1 MIMPEEQVPRR
12 GEVYWI
18 DLADATGQ
26 ATSKVRPCVVIQ
38 NDCDNRER
46 AVTIVAAITSI
57 STMESLPYAVRLK
70 RGVAG
75 LSGQPFVNCGHIYTV
90 SKRHLQ
96 RRSGHLSSNEMCEVE
111 KAIMYS
117 LGISAAERDQV

>member
-12 GEVYWI
+12 GEVYLI
-18 DLADATGQ
+18 HLADATGQ
-26 ATSKVRPCVVIQ
+26 ATTTVRPCVVIQ
-38 NDCDNRER
+38 NDRDNRER

-70 RGVAG
+70 HGTAG
-75 LSGQPFVNCGHIYTV
+75 LSGQAFVNCGHIYTV
-90 SKRHLQ
+90 SKGHLQ
-96 RRSGHLSSNEMCEVE
+96 QRKGYLSSDQMCEVE

-117 LGISAAERDQV
+117 LGIGSPERDQA

>member
-18 DLADATGQ
+18 YLADPTGQ
-26 ATSKVRPCVVIQ
+26 PTSTVRPCVVIQ
-38 NDCDNRER
+38 NDRDNRER
-46 AVTIVAAITSI
+46 VVTIVAAITSI
-57 STMESLPYAVRLK
+57 STMEPLPYAVRLK
-70 RGVAG
+70 HGTAG
-75 LSGQPFVNCGHIYTV
+75 LSGQAFVNCGHIYTV

-96 RRSGHLSSNEMCEVE
+96 RRSGHLSADEMCDVE

-117 LGISAAERDQV
+117 LGISAAERDQA